1 MTKLEFLKLWS
12 VKARRAYWQWRAA
25 NVTKVGLVAAVLFVV
40 IPGAIWWFVR
50 YLEFLAWVVEK

>member
-25 NVTKVGLVAAVLFVV
+25 NVTKARRKQAEAAMAAYEAHTAVKA
-40 IPGAIWWFVR
+40 P
-50 YLEFLAWVVEK
+50 